1 MQLAEKGPSLAREIG
16 PAIALYVTLHA
27 LAAVAPAEGA
37 RERTMWLFGE
47 GLILSAEVED
57 DSSVAYYLEGLAAI
71 AVSEDR
77 VARAARLWG
86 AAEALLETA
95 EVSRV

>member
-1 MQLAEKGPSLAREIG
+1 M
-16 PAIALYVTLHA
+16 
-27 LAAVAPAEGA
+27 
-37 RERTMWLFGE
+37 
-47 GLILSAEVED
+47 ILSAEVED

-77 VARAARLWG
+77 VARAGRLWG

>member
-1 MQLAEKGPSLAREIG
+1 MAEKGPSLAREIR

-86 AAEALLETA
+86 PQRRS
-95 EVSRV
+95 SRRPR